1 MAGTF
6 NLRIAT
12 PEREVFNGMVESVSL
27 PGLDGRFGILRN
39 HAPLVAALDA
49 GLVDVYDAD
58 GQEIRI
64 AIGGGFFEVLTNEAI
79 LLADSAEFSQDID
92 LARARE
98 AEQRARSRLAGQ
110 VEPEHLI
117 QRERANAALKRAQNR
132 LRVAS
137 GR

>member
-12 PEREVFNGMVESVSL
+12 PEKEVFNGQVESVSL
-27 PGLDGRFGILRN
+27 PGMDGRFGVLRN
-39 HAPLVAALDA
+39 HAPLVAALEA
-49 GLVDVYDAD
+49 GLVDVYDAS
-58 GQEIRI
+58 GQETRI
-64 AIGGGFFEVLTNEAI
+64 SIGGGFFEVLSNEAI

-92 LARARE
+92 VERARE
-98 AEQRARSRLAGQ
+98 SEKRARARLAGQ
-110 VEPEHLI
+110 VEPEHLV
-117 QRERANAALKRAQNR
+117 QRDRAETALKRAQNR